1 MKHKVNQDNTV
12 NITSVQ
18 KKMYSKE
25 EVESL
30 LYKYADEEHAQFSS
44 KFFIETFNNWI
55 KVIGR
60 KRTVYLPLLW

>member
-55 KVIGR
+55 KEN
-60 KRTVYLPLLW
+60 L